1 PRPLLLFRAM
11 GRTHMPSQWET
22 MRKSAVTLPALE
34 GLATRSLD
42 DATCRSRRRFDIPQ
56 RPQLVANAAKQLA
69 HPRHQL
75 PLPLRELLFLP
86 LQRLP
91 FLYQRAKRL
100 DERIG
105 HES

>member
-1 PRPLLLFRAM
+1 
-11 GRTHMPSQWET
+11 MPSQWET
-22 MRKSAVTLPALE
+22 MRKSAVTLRALE
-34 GLATRSLD
+34 VLATRSLD

-56 RPQLVANAAKQLA
+56 RPQLIANAAKQLA
-69 HPRHQL
+69 DLLDQL